1 MKCPICQKEVEIKKK
16 QIGVNDNNEPIF
28 NEYAICRDCKKQ
40 WNLDKQR
47 AKKAAKKAAASSSQ
61 PSKAPTPK
69 TVPKKTEQKK
79 PNETISP
86 EKTTELKKAPSEKSP
101 VKRTARPVPVK
112 EASEQKAPKQASEN
126 RPQRQS
132 VQVQPKKRTAA
143 PATDTPSE
151 QRYAN
156 IPPEKIRT
164 KREKAVRKGYE
175 DMLATDPNRRPLKK
189 KRTEIE
195 EPAVRKKTTKSTPP
209 ARRKPEPEPSVAEEN
224 LYEEETPRFGT
235 VKIVFGILS
244 LLVFAFFTYKAF
256 TTGLSDVTSGNE
268 SSAGTTYI
276 ILALCLLLS
285 GILLFILR
293 KKNILLAFLF
303 PALFSI
309 GAAVFA
315 FLKRSSDSM
324 LMYCAI
330 GCSVLAVVFII
341 LTILSLGAGE
351 RYDEDDYDD
360 PFEDDYDNY

>member
-69 TVPKKTEQKK
+69 AVPKKTEQKK

-143 PATDTPSE
+143 PATDASSE

-195 EPAVRKKTTKSTPP
+195 EPAVRKKTAKSTPP

-224 LYEEETPRFGT
+224 LYEEETPKFGT

-293 KKNILLAFLF
+293 KKNTLLAFLF

-324 LMYCAI
+324 LMYCAV
-330 GCSVLAVVFII
+330 GCSVFAVVFII
-341 LTILSLGAGE
+341 LTILSLGAGD